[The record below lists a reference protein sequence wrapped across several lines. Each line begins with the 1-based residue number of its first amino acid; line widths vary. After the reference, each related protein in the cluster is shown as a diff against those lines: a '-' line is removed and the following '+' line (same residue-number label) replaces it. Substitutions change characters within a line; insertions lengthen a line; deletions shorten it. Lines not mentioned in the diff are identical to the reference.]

1 MTEMYR
7 GTMLSGTSPAAPVV
21 IAYVV
26 MCIATF
32 ALGSAFF
39 ERFRGVLT
47 DYE

>member
-7 GTMLSGTSPAAPVV
+7 GTMLRGKSPTAPVV
-21 IAYVV
+21 VTYLV
-26 MCIATF
+26 MCLATF